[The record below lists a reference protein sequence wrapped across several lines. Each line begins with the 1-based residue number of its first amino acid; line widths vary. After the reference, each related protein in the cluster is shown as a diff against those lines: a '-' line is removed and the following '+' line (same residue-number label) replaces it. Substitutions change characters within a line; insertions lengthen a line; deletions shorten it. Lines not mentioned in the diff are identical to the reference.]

1 MAKTERM
8 GIWIFAT
15 LFLFS
20 GSCLSSAPS
29 QDVAELIRTI
39 DEQQQ
44 KIQTVAASFSQRKE
58 TSLSRKPLLS
68 SGLVKFKRPDR
79 IHWNYL
85 KPEPMEVALDRESI
99 WVYTP
104 GHSQAEQYSWAR
116 GKRLAQYL
124 DPMTAVFQ
132 KTFGQLEEAYAI
144 AYEGLET
151 DHTHHFRL
159 LPKEE
164 KVQKFLSRIE
174 LWIDKASGA
183 ILRLKMVESNGD
195 QLNIDFKDLQINPSL
210 TDDDLRVRIPPSVR
224 VLRQVFP

>member
-1 MAKTERM
+1 
-8 GIWIFAT
+8 
-15 LFLFS
+15 
-20 GSCLSSAPS
+20 
-29 QDVAELIRTI
+29 
-39 DEQQQ
+39 
-44 KIQTVAASFSQRKE
+44 
-58 TSLSRKPLLS
+58 
-68 SGLVKFKRPDR
+68 
-79 IHWNYL
+79 
-85 KPEPMEVALDRESI
+85 
-99 WVYTP
+99 
-104 GHSQAEQYSWAR
+104 
-116 GKRLAQYL
+116 
-124 DPMTAVFQ
+124 MTAVFQ

>member
-1 MAKTERM
+1 
-8 GIWIFAT
+8 
-15 LFLFS
+15 
-20 GSCLSSAPS
+20 
-29 QDVAELIRTI
+29 VAELIRTI

-58 TSLSRKPLLS
+58 TSLVRKPLLS

-79 IHWNYL
+79 VHWKYL
-85 KPEPMEVALDRESI
+85 KPEPMEVALDGESI

-104 GHSQAEQYSWAR
+104 GQFQAEQYSRAQS
-116 GKRLAQYL
+116 KRFAQCL
-124 DPMTAVFQ
+124 ESMTAVFQ
-132 KTFGQLEEAYAI
+132 KTFAQSAKVYAI
-144 AYEGLET
+144 SFEGFET

-164 KVQKFLSRIE
+164 KVQKFLSRID

-183 ILRLKMVESNGD
+183 ILRLNIVETNGD
-195 QLNIDFKDLQINPSL
+195 RLRLEFKDLQINPSL

-224 VLRQVFP
+224 VLQQGLP